1 MNFEELD
8 HYRGISTGTY
18 NFTPK
23 DSKACAGAMRAL
35 QDRLK
40 GLESENLDLKD
51 KLIVLENR
59 GNNDREKWQTRLIE
73 EVQLNKEKEAIYSN
87 KLQEREEEI
96 ERLHLRVCT
105 LEEQMKIKETQVKY
119 AEKEANRLMEQFK
132 VDVESLNLQIELMH
146 KALNEKQCES
156 KSSNHVVERLERE
169 KSLIAEELK
178 QEKRISTSLQSEV
191 NFLRE
196 NNENQR
202 NSLQKNLEALENE
215 LSKQNLELI
224 SKVKEL
230 EIKNKSLRELNSNQ
244 SRQIDHL
251 RKEVAEM
258 NKVSKK
264 NDEQKIENLKNKGME
279 TLKKV
284 APGKTLSRTNIR
296 SKSPAKP
303 NLKKQ
308 NSMTEFKMNRESE
321 DDVRKLIEE
330 NERTLEKL
338 NQRYKT
344 LLGLSYKDNSDLA
357 TVRRDMSKI
366 ADEIDQ
372 KSEELYDLKKRQQDF
387 LRAKLLA

>member
-330 NERTLEKL
+330 NERTLDKL